1 MRGSKSVV
9 PTVTKTVRFGLF
21 RLLGSSLFM
30 VINIFIYIGV
40 CVCVCVSFSLYLCHV
55 CMQNLHNYIFV

>member
-40 CVCVCVSFSLYLCHV
+40 CVSLYLCHV
-55 CMQNLHNYIFV
+55 CMQNLHLYFI